1 MILTGLV
8 LGALLG
14 IVMQRGRFCV
24 TGMLRDVFLQRSWR
38 TFTALLVVISVHA
51 IGLAA
56 LTSLGVISPDY
67 PSFMPLAVVVGGF
80 MFGVGIIL
88 AGGCA
93 SGTWY
98 RSGEGLVG
106 SWIALAM
113 YALSASAMKTGVLK
127 DVNSGMKQWVT
138 GLTTIPDALG
148 VSPWL
153 FVIVLAAVT
162 GVMVRHFLNRE
173 KNTVKP
179 ARLNGRPAWKKP
191 LHVYTAGA
199 LVGLIGVIA
208 WPLSAATGRND
219 GLGITT
225 PTANLLNFLV
235 TGADGKL
242 DWGVM
247 LVLGI
252 LVGSFIAAKS
262 TGEFRV
268 RVPDARTTVRSIGGG
283 LLMGVGAALA
293 GGCTVGN
300 GMVQTSLF
308 TFQGWIALLFIALGV
323 GAATRIWLKPTVTQP
338 EQGTSGGTYSTAES
352 LDHTVDVTAPD
363 DNSIDAAPT
372 ARPFATDTAA
382 HDAAPTAGAPRTSGA
397 DVFSG
402 RSAAPTALMVRNP
415 GAAASSK
422 LKDLGDGYWALDS
435 LGAVCPFPL
444 IEAKDV
450 MKTLQ
455 SGDHLVID
463 FDCTQATEAI
473 PQWAAT
479 DGHEVT
485 DFVEKGDAS
494 WQITLRKG

>member
-8 LGALLG
+8 IGALLG

-24 TGMLRDVFLQRSWR
+24 TGMLRDIFLQKSWR
-38 TFTALLVVISVHA
+38 TFAALLVVISVHA
-51 IGLAA
+51 IGLTA
-56 LTSLGVISPDY
+56 LTSAGVISPNY
-67 PSFMPLAVVVGGF
+67 PSFAPLAVIVGGF
-80 MFGVGIIL
+80 MFGIGIIL

-127 DVNSGMKQWVT
+127 GFNSGMKQWDT
-138 GLTTIPDALG
+138 GLTTIPSALG

-199 LVGLIGVIA
+199 LVGLLGVIA

-268 RVPDARTTVRSIGGG
+268 RVPDATTTVRSIAGG

-323 GAATRIWLKPTVTQP
+323 AVATRIWLKPTVTQP
-338 EQGTSGGTYSTAES
+338 ATGEDGTYSTAQS
-352 LDHTVDVTAPD
+352 LDHTVGATAPD

-372 ARPFATDTAA
+372 A
-382 HDAAPTAGAPRTSGA
+382 GAPRTSGA
-397 DVFSG
+397 NVFSG
-402 RSAAPTALMVRNP
+402 FAAAPAALMVKDP
-415 GAAASSK
+415 AGAPSK
-422 LKDLGDGYWALDS
+422 KLTGLGDGYYALDS

-450 MKTLQ
+450 MQTLQ
-455 SGDHLVID
+455 AGEHLVID

-494 WQITLRKG
+494 WQITLKKG

>member
-24 TGMLRDVFLQRSWR
+24 TGMLRDIFLQRSWR
-38 TFTALLVVISVHA
+38 TFTALLVVITVHA
-51 IGLAA
+51 VGLAA

-127 DVNSGMKQWVT
+127 DVNSGMKQWDT

-179 ARLNGRPAWKKP
+179 ARLNARPAWKKP

-235 TGADGKL
+235 TGADKKL

-323 GAATRIWLKPTVTQP
+323 GAATKIWLKPTVAQP
-338 EQGTSGGTYSTAES
+338 ATGADGTYSTAES
-352 LDHTVDVTAPD
+352 LDHTVDASAPD

-372 ARPFATDTAA
+372 ARPLATDTAA

-402 RSAAPTALMVRNP
+402 LSAAPTALMVRNP

-450 MKTLQ
+450 MQTLQ

>member
-8 LGALLG
+8 VGALLG

-24 TGMLRDVFLQRSWR
+24 TGMLRDIFLQRSWR
-38 TFTALLVVISVHA
+38 TFVALLIVISVHA
-51 IGLAA
+51 VGLAA
-56 LTSLGVISPDY
+56 LTSAGVITPDY
-67 PSFMPLAVVVGGF
+67 TTFAPAAVIVGGF
-80 MFGVGIIL
+80 LFGVGIIL

-106 SWIALAM
+106 SWVALAM
-113 YALSASAMKTGVLK
+113 YALSAAAMKGGAL
-127 DVNSGMKQWVT
+127 G
-138 GLTTIPDALG
+138 GLTTWMKEWDTGWTTVPAALG
-148 VSPWL
+148 ISPWIFAIAL
-153 FVIVLAAVT
+153 AVLT
-162 GVMVRHFLNRE
+162 GLLVRHFLRRE
-173 KNTVKP
+173 ANTPKP
-179 ARLNGRPAWKKP
+179 ARLNNRAAWKRP

-199 LVGLIGVIA
+199 LVGILGVIA

-219 GLGITT
+219 GLGITS
-225 PTANLLNFLV
+225 PSANLTKFIT
-235 TGADGKL
+235 TGATEKV

-247 LVLGI
+247 LVLGL
-252 LVGSFIAAKS
+252 LVGSFIAAKA

-268 RVPDARTTVRSIGGG
+268 RVADAKTTVRSIGGG
-283 LLMGVGAALA
+283 ILMGVGAALA

-308 TFQGWIALLFIALGV
+308 SFQGWIALLFIALGV
-323 GAATRIWLKPTVTQP
+323 GAATKLWLKPTTARPAAAAQASDAT
-338 EQGTSGGTYSTAES
+338 ETYSTAES
-352 LDHTVDVTAPD
+352 LDHTVSGDTPFG
-363 DNSIDAAPT
+363 NSVAAAPSRDT
-372 ARPFATDTAA
+372 GSAGTAA
-382 HDAAPTAGAPRTSGA
+382 PSQTAAATGFNGFA
-397 DVFSG
+397 
-402 RSAAPTALMVRNP
+402 AAPTALMVKDP
-415 GAAASSK
+415 APSKK
-422 LKDLGDGYWALDS
+422 LKDLGDGYYALDS

-450 MKTLQ
+450 MKTLR

-485 DFVEKGDAS
+485 DFTEKGDAS
-494 WQITLRKG
+494 WQITLKKG